1 MRVPALGLLSGIYR
15 VPLELGRIGLFR
27 VGSGAGGTY
36 WRRLFA
42 RGLASAAADNA
53 AQPLIRLESARMSIK
68 SFIRTIP
75 DHPQPGIQFRDIT
88 TLLLDPKGLKLAV
101 DQLCEPY
108 VDGRLVAP
116 DLVVGIEARGFLFG
130 TAIAYQL
137 GAGFVPLRKPG
148 KLPGEKIGRDFD
160 LEYGSDRIEI
170 HVDALLPGQR
180 VLLVDDLIATGG
192 TAEAAI
198 GLIQSCEAELIETA
212 FVVALPDLGGVKR
225 LEALG
230 CSVRWL
236 CEFAGD

>member
-1 MRVPALGLLSGIYR
+1 MLI
-15 VPLELGRIGLFR
+15 
-27 VGSGAGGTY
+27 
-36 WRRLFA
+36 A
-42 RGLASAAADNA
+42 RGPASAGSENA
-53 AQPLIRLESARMSIK
+53 AHRLIRLASGPMSIE

-75 DHPQPGIQFRDIT
+75 DHPKAGIQFRDIT

-108 VDGRLVAP
+108 LDGRLATP
-116 DLVVGIEARGFLFG
+116 DVVVGIEARGFLFG

-137 GAGFVPLRKPG
+137 GVGFVPLRKPG
-148 KLPGEKIGRDFD
+148 KLPGEKVGRDFD

-180 VLLVDDLIATGG
+180 ILLIDDLIATGG
-192 TAEAAI
+192 TAQAGIE
-198 GLIQSCEAELIETA
+198 LIQSCEAELIEAA